1 MELVFIDID
10 TQLDFI
16 NPSGALY
23 VNGAADIVSNLK
35 KLTEYGIKNDIP
47 IISTQ
52 DTHTPDDPEFKD
64 FPPHCVSGTHG
75 HKKIN
80 ETIVND
86 TLKVNVIDSE
96 IILQYKYKN
105 WCFLKTE
112 LDVFSHPLFERFIE
126 KYINYTIVIYG
137 VATEYC
143 IRLVAKGLLD
153 RKYSIILVEDA
164 IRGVSE
170 DAAEKTMKELKMNSA
185 LLRKTAEIIK

>member
-10 TQLDFI
+10 TQFDFI
-16 NPSGALY
+16 DPSGALY
-23 VNGAADIVSNLK
+23 VNGAADIVINLK
-35 KLTEYGIKNDIP
+35 KLTEYGVKKDIP

-52 DTHTPDDPEFKD
+52 DTHTLDDPEFKD

-75 HKKIN
+75 YKKIN

-86 TLKVNVIDSE
+86 TLKVNVFDSE
-96 IILQYKYKN
+96 TILKYNYKN

-112 LDVFSHPLFERFIE
+112 LDAFSHPLFERFIE
-126 KYINYTIVIYG
+126 KYIDHTFVIYG

-153 RKYSIILVEDA
+153 RYSIILVEDA

-170 DAAEKTMKELKMNSA
+170 DAAEKTIKELKMNGA